1 MRFTPSCWVYNQVE
15 GRREVDYEPI
25 NQALMST
32 ADVHVVWLDCP
43 PNEALRRKLAQ
54 GDTRLEDLV
63 LAAWT
68 FADYFDSVCTFKH
81 VHRINAGASL
91 GEILSEIKAA
101 VYPC

>member
-1 MRFTPSCWVYNQVE
+1 MRFTPSCWVYNRVSE
-15 GRREVDYEPI
+15 RPEVDYESI

-43 PNEALRRKLAQ
+43 PDEALRRKLAQ
-54 GDTRLEDLV
+54 GDDRLEDLA

-68 FADYFDSVCTFKH
+68 FADYFDNVCTFQH
-81 VHRINAGASL
+81 VHRINASAPL
-91 GEILSEIKAA
+91 GEILSQIKAV